1 MSARAGWS
9 AAQIG
14 YCSNVHPARDVAGL
28 ESSILQHFQ
37 GVRRQRGLAVQDSG
51 LWISAQAAAELQQPA
66 VREAFLG
73 LLHDSGMRLT
83 SLNGFPYGQF
93 HQGAVKA
100 EVYRPTWAEPQR
112 LEYSLQLAEL
122 LAAALPLDCQQGVIS
137 SVPLGYAAL
146 WDDAQQQQ
154 AEAQLLQLTA
164 GLASLHR
171 RSGKKILLCLE
182 MEPDCV
188 LENTDQA
195 IAFFQR
201 WKATDPHHQYLALC
215 FDVCHQAVVFE
226 DCYQSLQ
233 RLLQARIP
241 VGKIQLSNALICHL
255 PVTDLARRE
264 QVLQALGN
272 FAEATYLHQVKA
284 RDRKGQ
290 LLAWADLPKAL
301 QAVEPV
307 QGQCPELRIHFHV
320 PLFSE
325 QFLLPELNGSQQALM
340 RTFDFLAA
348 HPQCQPV
355 LEVETYSWNVLPGTL
370 RPDTEQALL
379 QGIAAELQWVEQQLR
394 QRHLL
399 HGQSSPMEAPA
410 HAL

>member
-1 MSARAGWS
+1 MSTRAGWS

-28 ESSILQHFQ
+28 RLSIQEHFQ
-37 GVRRQRGLAVQDSG
+37 EVRRQRGLAVQDSG
-51 LWISAQAAAELQQPA
+51 LWISAQAAAELQQPEVCA
-66 VREAFLG
+66 AFLDQLRDCG
-73 LLHDSGMRLT
+73 LRLT

-112 LEYSLQLAEL
+112 LEYSLQLARF
-122 LAAALPLDCQQGVIS
+122 LAIALPLDCHQGVIS
-137 SVPLGYAAL
+137 SVPLGYAAT
-146 WDDAQQQQ
+146 WDDEQQQR
-154 AEAQLLQLTA
+154 AEDHLRQLTA
-164 GLASLHR
+164 ELASLHR
-171 RSGKKILLCLE
+171 HSGKKIVVCLE

-188 LENTDQA
+188 LENTEQA
-195 IAFFQR
+195 IAFFKR
-201 WKATDPHHQYLALC
+201 WQATDPHHSYLALC
-215 FDVCHQAVVFE
+215 FDVCHQAVLFE

-255 PVTDLARRE
+255 PFADRQRRE

-284 RDRKGQ
+284 RDIEGQ
-290 LLAWADLPKAL
+290 LLAWADLPAAL
-301 QAVEPV
+301 QAVEAT

-325 QFLLPELNGSQQALM
+325 QFLLTELSGSQQALM
-340 RTFDFLAA
+340 QTFDFLAA
-348 HPQCQPV
+348 HPHFQPV
-355 LEVETYSWNVLPGTL
+355 LEVETYSWNVLPGAL
-370 RPDTEQALL
+370 RPDTQHALL
-379 QGIAAELQWVEQQLR
+379 QGIAAELQWVEGQLR

-399 HGQSSPMEAPA
+399 RAQSISQEA
-410 HAL
+410 HAHAH

>member
-66 VREAFLG
+66 VRESFLG

-241 VGKIQLSNALICHL
+241 VSKIQLSNALICHL

-301 QAVEPV
+301 QAVEAV
-307 QGQCPELRIHFHV
+307 QGQCRELRIHFHV

-379 QGIAAELQWVEQQLR
+379 KGIAAELQWVEQQLR
-394 QRHLL
+394 QRQLL

>member
-28 ESSILQHFQ
+28 RASIQQHFQ
-37 GVRRQRGLAVQDSG
+37 EVRRQRGLAVQDSG
-51 LWISAQAAAELQQPA
+51 LWISAQAAAELQEPA
-66 VREAFLG
+66 VREAFFE
-73 LLHDSGMRLT
+73 LLHDCGLRLT

-93 HQGAVKA
+93 HEGAVKA

-112 LEYSLQLAEL
+112 LEYSLQLAHL

-137 SVPLGYAAL
+137 SVPLGYAAT
-146 WDDAQQQQ
+146 WDEAQQQQ
-154 AEAQLLQLTA
+154 AEAHLKQLTA
-164 GLASLHR
+164 ELASLHR
-171 RSGKKILLCLE
+171 SSGKKILLCLE

-195 IAFFQR
+195 LAFFKR
-201 WKATDPHHQYLALC
+201 WQATDPHHGYLALC

-233 RLLQARIP
+233 RLLDARIP
-241 VGKIQLSNALICHL
+241 VGKIQLSNALICQL
-255 PVTDLARRE
+255 PFADDQRRE

-272 FAEATYLHQVKA
+272 FVEATYLHQVKA
-284 RDRKGQ
+284 WDVAGQ
-290 LLAWADLPKAL
+290 MLAWSDLPGAL
-301 QAVEPV
+301 NAAEPS

-325 QFLLPELNGSQQALM
+325 QFLLSELSGSQQALL

-348 HPQCQPV
+348 YPHFQPV
-355 LEVETYSWNVLPGTL
+355 LEVETYSWNVLPAAL
-370 RPDTEQALL
+370 RPDSEQALL
-379 QGIAAELQWVEQQLR
+379 QGIAAELKWVESQLHKR
-394 QRHLL
+394 QLL
-399 HGQSSPMEAPA
+399 HNLSSSMEAPA
-410 HAL
+410 HAF